1 MNIIELAKKTTVN
14 LLNAA
19 STSRHTTPEA
29 VANEM
34 NTILEGD
41 EQITSDVIKAFVKSG
56 LLNTKGVLEF
66 KLTKGRYGGIR
77 EVDFNNKTTTTTTT
91 TAKEKSEPV
100 EATAEV
106 KAETKA
112 EVEAPAKKR
121 TKRQLRAWRRENI
134 AKARDARLAKLQA
147 KKAEIQ
153 PSASV

>member
-41 EQITSDVIKAFVKSG
+41 EKITSDVIKAFVKCG
-56 LLNTKGVLEF
+56 LLNTKGIFEL

-77 EVDFNNKTTTTTTT
+77 EVDFNNKTATTTM
-91 TAKEKSEPV
+91 AKEKSEPV

-121 TKRQLRAWRRENI
+121 TKRQLRAWRRANI

-147 KKAEIQ
+147 KKTETQ

>member
-1 MNIIELAKKTTVN
+1 MNIIELAKKTTIN

-41 EQITSDVIKAFVKSG
+41 ERVTADVIKAFVKSG
-56 LLNTKGVLEF
+56 LMNTKGVFEL

-77 EVDFNNKTTTTTTT
+77 EVDLGNKVVSSQPKTETTD
-91 TAKEKSEPV
+91 EI
-100 EATAEV
+100 
-106 KAETKA
+106 KAETKS

-121 TKRQLRAWRRENI
+121 TKKQLRAWRKVNI
-134 AKARDARLAKLQA
+134 AKARDARMAKLAA
-147 KKAEIQ
+147 KRAEVQ
-153 PSASV
+153 PSV